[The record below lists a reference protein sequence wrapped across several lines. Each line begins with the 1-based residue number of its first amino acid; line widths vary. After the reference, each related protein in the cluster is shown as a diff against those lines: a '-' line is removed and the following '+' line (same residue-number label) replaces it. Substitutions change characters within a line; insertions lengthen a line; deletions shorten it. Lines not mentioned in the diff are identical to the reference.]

1 MLAAAG
7 DINLKADL
15 EDMDKKEEE
24 KKEREEFEQSMKN
37 KSRDKT
43 VDVGQVIDSQE
54 MEELKVDLSS
64 AKQKRLEEMISSER
78 AK

>member
-1 MLAAAG
+1 
-7 DINLKADL
+7 
-15 EDMDKKEEE
+15 
-24 KKEREEFEQSMKN
+24 MKN